1 MKKKGSIMNSFLSD
15 NKNKLETRAEILSD
29 VEKKNLDLVKIQ
41 EISNTISRDTV
52 NTYGTNVQS
61 KLGAVSSQL
70 LETVKGKDSGEVN
83 KDLNALINVL
93 KQNDPKKMFSVNDGF
108 FSRLFGR
115 VRDNIELRIREHES
129 VQKQI
134 DAIKHRLED
143 GITVIDEDN
152 KLLHNQYLNS
162 MEYIVE
168 VDNLIKAGELKLIDS
183 SEAIGNL
190 QAQLD
195 ENNDDYMLL
204 EDYHNEKD
212 FYNRLDK
219 KVFDLNASRLTVIQ
233 QLPKIRIVAEAN
245 NILKDRI
252 RNAIDLAI
260 PVWTDLITNQLVLL
274 RQQKLLEQVSEVNN
288 AVNKALE
295 ENSKLFGGNITKAV
309 RENEKGIVDVSK
321 IKEAHLNTVKA
332 LEEALKI
339 QEESRLERQR
349 SKEQLKELEKEL
361 SKALIS
367 NDDRKL
373 ITG

>member
-1 MKKKGSIMNSFLSD
+1 MKKKDSIMNSFLSD
-15 NKNKLETRAEILSD
+15 NKNKLETRAEILND
-29 VEKKNLDLVKIQ
+29 IEKKNLDLVKIQ

-61 KLGAVSSQL
+61 KLGTVSSQL

-83 KDLNALINVL
+83 KDLNTLINVL

-134 DAIKHRLED
+134 DAIKRRLED

-183 SEAIGNL
+183 SEAISNL
-190 QAQLD
+190 QAQLN

-204 EDYHNEKD
+204 EEYHNEKD

-245 NILKDRI
+245 NMLKDRI

>member
-1 MKKKGSIMNSFLSD
+1 MNSFLSD
-15 NKNKLETRAEILSD
+15 NRNKCETKAEILSD
-29 VEKKNLDLVKIQ
+29 IEKKNLDLAKIQ
-41 EISNTISRDTV
+41 EISNTINRDTV
-52 NTYGTNVQS
+52 NTYGTKVQS
-61 KLGAVSSQL
+61 KLGTVSSQL
-70 LETVKGKDSGEVN
+70 LEVVKCKDSGEIN
-83 KDLNALINVL
+83 KDLNSLINVL

-134 DAIKHRLED
+134 DAIKRRLED

-152 KLLHNQYLNS
+152 KLLHSQYLNS

-183 SEAIGNL
+183 SEAISNL
-190 QAQLD
+190 QTQLN

-245 NILKDRI
+245 NMLKDRI

-288 AVNKALE
+288 AANKALE

-367 NDDRKL
+367 NEDRKL
-373 ITG
+373 IAG